1 MLYNEV
7 LLLTH
12 QLSLCIKIK
21 KQTSMKIIKKLIAFL
36 FLLIP
41 LSSSGTIQMN
51 TTRVI
56 FEESENEQTVE
67 VNNVGKKTALVQ
79 VWLSQ
84 GDANEKIKDTGFII
98 TQPMFKV
105 KSEKTKVVRI
115 IGTDEIKKLYPTDRE
130 TMLWINF
137 LDIPP
142 ANENG
147 GNSLNIAV
155 HTKMKFFYIPD
166 NIDITRTEAAE
177 KLVWRMETIGKND
190 YLIAKNNSPIHVNL
204 GKLTLKNNR
213 SLELESSVV
222 PPFGETKYKI
232 KGKVSNKRDI
242 TIEYSYID
250 DLGAYIPK
258 EINLA

>member
-1 MLYNEV
+1 MK
-7 LLLTH
+7 
-12 QLSLCIKIK
+12 KIK
-21 KQTSMKIIKKLIAFL
+21 KVIAVL
-36 FLLIP
+36 LLLIP

-84 GDANEKIKDTGFII
+84 DEVNERIKDTGFII
-98 TQPMFKV
+98 TQPIFKV
-105 KSEKTKVVRI
+105 KPEKSKVVRI
-115 IGTDEIKKLYPTDRE
+115 IGTEEIKKLYPTDRE

-142 ANENG
+142 SNETG
-147 GNSLNIAV
+147 RNSLNIAV

-166 NIDITRTEAAE
+166 KIDTTRTEAAE
-177 KLVWRMETIGKND
+177 RLNWKIEKIDKDNYLV
-190 YLIAKNNSPIHVNL
+190 AKNNSPIYVNL
-204 GKLTLKNNR
+204 GKLTLKNNMFVK
-213 SLELESSVV
+213 LESSTVA
-222 PPFGETKYKI
+222 PFGETKYKI
-232 KGKVSNKRDI
+232 IGSVSNKQNI

-258 EINLA
+258 EINVI